1 MNKIETILQQEV
13 RDDVKHDAIFHKG
26 EVYTYFDEGLTRHV
40 YVNNSKTK
48 VIKIL
53 IRKDSKDYNLEE
65 IEIYENASDEVRKEM
80 AETKLTLDG
89 MLIEQEFCNPIK
101 FDDRNMTIP
110 QMLFASSCR
119 DEVGW
124 TEEGKLVCF
133 DLNEYKNY

>member
-1 MNKIETILQQEV
+1 MDKIETILQQEV

-40 YVNNSKTK
+40 YANDSKTK

-53 IRKDSKDYNLEE
+53 IRKDCMDFNLEE
-65 IEIYENASDEVRKEM
+65 AEIYENASEDVKKEM

-101 FDDRNMTIP
+101 FDDRNLTIP
-110 QMLFASSCR
+110 EMLFASSCR

-124 TEEGKLVCF
+124 TKNGVLVCF
-133 DLNEYKNY
+133 DLDEYKKY